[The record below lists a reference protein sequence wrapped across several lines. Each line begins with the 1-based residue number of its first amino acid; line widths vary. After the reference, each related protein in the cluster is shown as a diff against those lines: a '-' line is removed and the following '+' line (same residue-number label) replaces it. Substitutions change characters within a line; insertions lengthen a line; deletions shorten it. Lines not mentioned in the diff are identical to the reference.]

1 MTDKQF
7 ANHAV
12 KMWRAVQSINRALKH
27 RTKPWPCL
35 GLNAQHKRSFLR
47 AASRLD
53 RASRNLVAVAT
64 K

>member
-1 MTDKQF
+1 MTEKTF
-7 ANHAV
+7 VNHAV

-27 RTKPWPCL
+27 RTKPYPSL
-35 GLNAQHKRSFLR
+35 GLNARHKQRFLR

-53 RASRNLVAVAT
+53 RTARALVEKAT